1 MSTIARTEGGVL
13 VSVPVD
19 LAVHEVARR
28 MATTHTGAALV
39 VDGEGR
45 PIGIVT
51 ERDMCR
57 RMVAA
62 NLRPSE
68 HTVGN
73 VMSRPAVVLIEGQ
86 ASVNDALRLMAR
98 HHVRHLPLMDPVGK
112 PIGMVSLQRLLH
124 HRLEELEH
132 ENVSLAAFVG
142 ADGAGGD

>member
-1 MSTIARTEGGVL
+1 MSAIARTEGGVL

-28 MATTHTGAALV
+28 MAMSHTGAALV
-39 VDGEGR
+39 VDGDNR

-51 ERDMCR
+51 ERDLSR

-73 VMSRPAVVLIEGQ
+73 IMSRPAVVLIEGQ
-86 ASVNDALRLMAR
+86 SSVDDALRLMAR
-98 HHVRHLPLMDPVGK
+98 HHLRHLPLMDPTGK

-124 HRLEELEH
+124 HRLEQLEH
-132 ENVSLAAFVG
+132 ENVSLAAFIG
-142 ADGAGGD
+142 ADGVGGD